1 MRYIAVLLTML
12 MLPLAVAAQ
21 SSHATVDWQSK
32 VDPAVWQQTAA
43 NGQTEFLIVLAEQAD
58 LSGAANRPTKSEKGH
73 YVYETLT
80 AVARQSQ
87 QPLRSFL
94 QAQGITYRS
103 YWVANMIWAKGDE
116 TAVQAIARRADVA
129 TIEANPWVQL
139 RQPVEEQ
146 RSGGAGEQGSGGES
160 SHLPVSQSL
169 ISNLRSPEWNLEQ
182 INATDVW
189 AQGITGQG
197 VVVGGQDTGFDWE
210 HPALI
215 NQYRGWD
222 GTTADHNYNWHDA
235 IHGDNPNTPSGNSCG
250 FNVPEPCD
258 DQTHGT
264 HTMGTMV
271 GDDGGSNQTGV
282 APGAEWIACRNMEDG
297 WGTPASYSECFE
309 WFIAPYPIGGDPL
322 TDGDPDRAPHVVN
335 NSWSCPEIE
344 GCTMP
349 DILRQVVEAVR
360 AAGIVTVQSAGN
372 SGPGCSTVATPAAI
386 YETSF
391 TVGATNESDQITGF
405 SSRGPVAADGS
416 GRLKPNITAPGQS
429 IRSAIPGGGYGI
441 SNGTSMASPHIVGVV
456 ALLIAAEP
464 TLAGQVEELE
474 TLIEQTAVPLTTTQG
489 CGDDTPASVPNNV
502 YGWGRVDALA
512 AVEAI
517 EPPPPPT
524 CYVLTLTH
532 SGMGS
537 DPVASPTNS
546 PGCEAGE
553 YHAGTLIELTAAP
566 ADGWYVESWTGTDD
580 DSSDSTTNVVTM
592 PEHDHAA
599 GAAYALIP
607 ESERLFIP
615 VVAHWGG
622 NE

>member
-1 MRYIAVLLTML
+1 MRYIAVLLTMS
-12 MLPLAVAAQ
+12 MLLLAVAAQ
-21 SSHATVDWQSK
+21 SSQATLDWQSK
-32 VDPAVWQQTAA
+32 VDPAVWQQTTTD
-43 NGQTEFLIVLAEQAD
+43 GQAEFLIVLAEQAD
-58 LSGAANRPTKSEKGH
+58 LSGAADLPTKSEKGH

-87 QPLRSFL
+87 QPLLSFL
-94 QAQGITYRS
+94 QTQGITHRS

-129 TIEANPWVQL
+129 TIESNPWVQL
-139 RQPVEEQ
+139 VESEEWGVE
-146 RSGGAGEQGSGGES
+146 SGELARKSPD
-160 SHLPVSQSL
+160 LQSPN
-169 ISNLRSPEWNLEQ
+169 SYLRSPEWNLVQ

-197 VVVGGQDTGFDWE
+197 AVIGGQDTGFDWE
-210 HPALI
+210 HPVLI

-297 WGTPASYSECFE
+297 WGTPASYTECFE
-309 WFIAPYPIGGDPL
+309 WFIAPYPIGGNPL

-344 GCTMP
+344 GCSMP

-386 YETSF
+386 YEASF
-391 TVGATNESDQITGF
+391 TVGATNEPDQIAGF

-416 GRLKPNITAPGQS
+416 DRLKPNITAPGQS
-429 IRSAIPGGGYGI
+429 IRSATPGGGYGI
-441 SNGTSMASPHIVGVV
+441 SSGTSMASPHIAGVV

-524 CYVLTLTH
+524 CYVLMLTH
-532 SGMGS
+532 NGMGS
-537 DPVASPTNS
+537 DPVASPVNS
-546 PGCEAGE
+546 SGCEAGE
-553 YHAGTLIELTAAP
+553 YHAGTVIELTAAP
-566 ADGWYVESWTGTDD
+566 ANGWYVEGWTGTDD
-580 DSSDSTTNVVTM
+580 DSSDSTTNVATM
-592 PEHDHAA
+592 PAHDHTA
-599 GAAYALIP
+599 GVAYAPIP

-615 VVAHWGG
+615 VIAHWGG